1 MIKLIKLNGEEFTLN
16 ALLIEQ
22 MQSYPDTTLT
32 LLNGKKIVVKN
43 EESEVM
49 NSVIEFYKQVGLR
62 IPVIEAGDKFE

>member
-43 EESEVM
+43 DESEVM